1 MKRTDADGSVEGKFS
16 DGSPEQGL
24 PATVINAEFLNNI
37 QEEICN
43 FIEQAGLALDGTDQQ
58 QLRKALLAVFAAGIS
73 VGDSSVHGSGSG
85 AASSATLNHDKL
97 GVAATGDV
105 AAELHAEFV
114 KFIRGQKI
122 AQIGTKIVENN
133 IVVTV
138 NEIVEFAK
146 NLIVKNILTVEGNAT
161 FQQDVGIAGALN
173 VGGTVRSEGGFSGG
187 VSGRNGESANYP
199 LIRADQILPRTNGGK
214 IAVDGNNINLSGVLA
229 GLFSGTI
236 TGSWIP
242 GESVYFKYA
251 MDVVNPITQMQDL
264 PDGTVGI
271 FYNKNSS
278 GTYIIQWWDM
288 DHTQRSKTVDS
299 GTPFVFM
306 KKKNSSNQE
315 CGLLLSVGEA

>member
-1 MKRTDADGSVEGKFS
+1 MQRISTEPDGVFKNGVPGVQRGTKFNAEWCNAVQEELAHFIEEAGLTLDADDSG
-16 DGSPEQGL
+16 
-24 PATVINAEFLNNI
+24 
-37 QEEICN
+37 
-43 FIEQAGLALDGTDQQ
+43 
-58 QLRKALLAVFAAGIS
+58 QLWKALLAVFAAGLS
-73 VGDSSVHGSGSG
+73 LGDSAVHGSGSG
-85 AASSATLNHDKL
+85 ASSSATLNHDKL

-114 KFIRGQKI
+114 KFIRGQKT

-138 NEIVEFAK
+138 NEIIEFARNAVVK
-146 NLIVKNILTVEGNAT
+146 NLLRVNGNAI
-161 FQQDVGIAGALN
+161 FDQDVEITGALSVN
-173 VGGTVRSEGGFSGG
+173 DTVRSEGGFSGG
-187 VSGRNGESANYP
+187 ISGRAGESANFP
-199 LIRADQILPRTNGGK
+199 LVRADQILPRTNGGK
-214 IAVDGNNINLSGVLA
+214 IALDGGNVNLSGVLS

-236 TGSWIP
+236 AGSWIP

-251 MDVVNPITQMQDL
+251 MDVVNPVTQMQDL

-278 GTYIIQWWDM
+278 ATYIIQWWDM
-288 DHTQRSKTVDS
+288 DHTQRTKTVDS

>member
-1 MKRTDADGSVEGKFS
+1 MQRISTEPDGVFKNGVPGVQRGTKF
-16 DGSPEQGL
+16 
-24 PATVINAEFLNNI
+24 NAEWCNAVQDELA
-37 QEEICN
+37 N
-43 FIEQAGLALDGTDQQ
+43 FIEATGLELDADDSE
-58 QLRKALLAVFAAGIS
+58 QLWKALFAVFAAGLS
-73 VGDSSVHGSGSG
+73 LGDSMVHGSGSG
-85 AASSATLNHDKL
+85 ANSSATLNHDKL

-114 KFIRGQKI
+114 KFIRGQKT

-138 NEIVEFAK
+138 NEVIEFARNAVVK
-146 NLIVKNILTVEGNAT
+146 NLLRVNGNAI
-161 FQQDVGIAGALN
+161 FDLAVEIAGALTVN
-173 VGGTVRSEGGFSGG
+173 GAVRSEGGFSGG
-187 VSGRNGESANYP
+187 ISGRAGESANFP

-214 IAVDGNNINLSGVLA
+214 IALDGSNINLSGVLS
-229 GLFSGTI
+229 GVFSGV
-236 TGSWIP
+236 WIP
-242 GESVYFKYA
+242 GESVCFKYA
-251 MDVVNPITQMQDL
+251 MDVVNPVTQMQDL

-278 GTYIIQWWDM
+278 ATYIIQWWDM
-288 DHTQRSKTVDS
+288 DHTQRTKTVNS

>member
-1 MKRTDADGSVEGKFS
+1 MQRISTEPDGVFKNGVPGVQRGTKF
-16 DGSPEQGL
+16 
-24 PATVINAEFLNNI
+24 NAEWCNAV
-37 QEEICN
+37 QEELAN
-43 FIEQAGLALDGTDQQ
+43 FIETAGLELDADDSE
-58 QLRKALLAVFAAGIS
+58 QLWKALLAVFAAGIS
-73 VGDSSVHGSGSG
+73 IGDSAVHGSGSG
-85 AASSATLNHDKL
+85 SNSSATLNHDKL
-97 GVAATGDV
+97 GVAATGGV

-114 KFIRGQKI
+114 KFIRGQKT

-138 NEIVEFAK
+138 NEIIEFARNAVVK
-146 NLIVKNILTVEGNAT
+146 NLLRVNGNAV
-161 FQQDVGIAGALN
+161 FDLAVEIAGSLSVN
-173 VGGTVRSEGGFSGG
+173 STVRSEGGFSGSI
-187 VSGRNGESANYP
+187 SGRTGENANFP
-199 LIRADQILPRTNGGK
+199 LIRADQILPRTNGGR
-214 IAVDGNNINLSGVLA
+214 ISISGENIDLGGVLS

-251 MDVVNPITQMQDL
+251 MDVVNPVTQMQDL

-278 GTYIIQWWDM
+278 ATYIIQWWDM
-288 DHTQRSKTVDS
+288 DHTQRTKTVDS

>member
-1 MKRTDADGSVEGKFS
+1 MQRISTEPDGVFKNGVPGVQHGTKF
-16 DGSPEQGL
+16 
-24 PATVINAEFLNNI
+24 NAEWCNAV
-37 QEEICN
+37 QEELAN
-43 FIEQAGLALDGTDQQ
+43 FIEMAGLELDADDSG
-58 QLRKALLAVFAAGIS
+58 QLWKALLAVFAAGIS
-73 VGDSSVHGSGSG
+73 LGDSMVHGSGSG
-85 AASSATLNHDKL
+85 ANSSATLNHDKL

-114 KFIRGQKI
+114 KFIRGQKT

-146 NLIVKNILTVEGNAT
+146 NLIVKGLLKIEGNAQ
-161 FQQDVGIAGALN
+161 FDSDVEVDGILN
-173 VGGTVRSEGGFSGG
+173 VNGGVRSENGFSGPA
-187 VSGRNGESANYP
+187 SGRNGESANYP
-199 LIRADQILPRTNGGK
+199 LVRTDQILPRTNGGR
-214 IAVDGNNINLSGVLA
+214 ISISGENINLSGVLS

-242 GESVYFKYA
+242 GERVYFKYA
-251 MDVVNPITQMQDL
+251 MDVVNPVTQMQDL

-278 GTYIIQWWDM
+278 ATYIIQWWDM
-288 DHTQRSKTVDS
+288 DHTQRTKTVDS

-306 KKKNSSNQE
+306 KKKNSYNQE

>member
-1 MKRTDADGSVEGKFS
+1 MQRISTEPDGVFKNGVPGVQRGTKFDAEWCNAVQEELAHFIEEAGLTLDADDSG
-16 DGSPEQGL
+16 
-24 PATVINAEFLNNI
+24 
-37 QEEICN
+37 
-43 FIEQAGLALDGTDQQ
+43 
-58 QLRKALLAVFAAGIS
+58 QLWKALLAVFAAGLS
-73 VGDSSVHGSGSG
+73 LGDSVVHGSGSG
-85 AASSATLNHDKL
+85 ASSSATLNHDKL

-114 KFIRGQKI
+114 KFIRGQKT

-138 NEIVEFAK
+138 NEIIEFARNAVVK
-146 NLIVKNILTVEGNAT
+146 NLLRVNGNAI
-161 FQQDVGIAGALN
+161 FDLDVEIAGALN
-173 VGGTVRSEGGFSGG
+173 VNGAVRSEDGFSGG
-187 VSGRNGESANYP
+187 ISGRAGESANFP

-214 IAVDGNNINLSGVLA
+214 IALDGGKVNLSGVLS

-236 TGSWIP
+236 AGSWIP

-251 MDVVNPITQMQDL
+251 MDVVNPVEQMQDL

-278 GTYIIQWWDM
+278 ATYIIQWWDM
-288 DHTQRSKTVDS
+288 DHTQRTKTVDS

>member
-1 MKRTDADGSVEGKFS
+1 MQRISTEPDGVFKNGVPGVQRGTKF
-16 DGSPEQGL
+16 
-24 PATVINAEFLNNI
+24 NAEWCNAV
-37 QEEICN
+37 QEELAN
-43 FIEQAGLALDGTDQQ
+43 FIETAGLELDADDSE
-58 QLRKALLAVFAAGIS
+58 QLWKALLAVFAAGIS
-73 VGDSSVHGSGSG
+73 IGDSMVHGSGSG
-85 AASSATLNHDKL
+85 ANSSATLNHDKL

-114 KFIRGQKI
+114 KFIRGQKT

-138 NEIVEFAK
+138 NEIIEFARNAVVK
-146 NLIVKNILTVEGNAT
+146 NLLRVNGNAI
-161 FQQDVGIAGALN
+161 FDLAVEIAGALN
-173 VGGTVRSEGGFSGG
+173 VNGTVRSEGGFSGSI
-187 VSGRNGESANYP
+187 SGRTGENANFP
-199 LIRADQILPRTNGGK
+199 LIRADQILPRTNGGQ
-214 IAVDGNNINLSGVLA
+214 ISISGENINLGGVLS

-251 MDVVNPITQMQDL
+251 MNVVNPVTQMQDL

-278 GTYIIQWWDM
+278 ATYIIQWWDM
-288 DHTQRSKTVDS
+288 DHTQRTKTVDS

>member
-1 MKRTDADGSVEGKFS
+1 MQRISTEPDGVFKNGVPGVQRGTKF
-16 DGSPEQGL
+16 
-24 PATVINAEFLNNI
+24 NAEWCNAV
-37 QEEICN
+37 QEELAN
-43 FIEQAGLALDGTDQQ
+43 FIETAGLELDADDSE
-58 QLRKALLAVFAAGIS
+58 QLWKALLAVFSAGLS
-73 VGDSSVHGSGSG
+73 LGNSTVHGSGSG
-85 AASSATLNHDKL
+85 ANSSATLNNDKL

-114 KFIRGQKI
+114 KFIRGQKT

-138 NEIVEFAK
+138 NEIIEFARNAVVK
-146 NLIVKNILTVEGNAT
+146 NLLRVNGNAV
-161 FQQDVGIAGALN
+161 FDLAVEIAGALS
-173 VGGTVRSEGGFSGG
+173 VDGTVRSEGGFSGG
-187 VSGRNGESANYP
+187 ISGRAGESANFP

-214 IAVDGNNINLSGVLA
+214 ISISGDNINLSGVLA

-251 MDVVNPITQMQDL
+251 MDVVNPVTQMQDL

-278 GTYIIQWWDM
+278 ATYIIQWWDM
-288 DHTQRSKTVDS
+288 DHTQRTKTVDS

>member
-1 MKRTDADGSVEGKFS
+1 MQRISTEPDGVFKNGVPGVQRGTKF
-16 DGSPEQGL
+16 
-24 PATVINAEFLNNI
+24 NAEWCNAV
-37 QEEICN
+37 QEELCN
-43 FIEQAGLALDGTDQQ
+43 FIVSAGLSLNANDSK
-58 QLRKALLAVFAAGIS
+58 QLWKALLAVFAAGIS
-73 VGDSSVHGSGSG
+73 IGDSMVHGSGSG
-85 AASSATLNHDKL
+85 SNSSATLNHDKL

-105 AAELHAEFV
+105 ATELHAEFV
-114 KFIRGQKI
+114 KFIRGQKT

-138 NEIVEFAK
+138 NEIIEFAK
-146 NLIVKNILTVEGNAT
+146 NLIVKGLLKIEGDAQ
-161 FQQDVGIAGALN
+161 FDGSVGITGVLN
-173 VGGTVRSEGGFSGG
+173 ADGGVRSENGFSGPA
-187 VSGRNGESANYP
+187 SGRNGESANYP
-199 LIRADQILPRTNGGK
+199 LVRTDQILPRTNGGR
-214 IAVDGNNINLSGVLA
+214 ISINGDNINLSNALS

-251 MDVVNPITQMQDL
+251 MDVVNPVTQMQDL

-278 GTYIIQWWDM
+278 TTYIIQWWDM
-288 DHTQRSKTVDS
+288 DHTQRTKTVDS

>member
-43 FIEQAGLALDGTDQQ
+43 FIEEAGLTLNGTDQK
-58 QLRKALLAVFAAGIS
+58 QLWKALLAVFAAGLS
-73 VGDSSVHGSGSG
+73 LGDSVVHGSGSG
-85 AASSATLNHDKL
+85 ASSSATLKHDKH

-105 AAELHAEFV
+105 AAELQAEFV
-114 KFIRGQKI
+114 KFIRGQKT

-138 NEIVEFAK
+138 NEIIEFARNAVVK
-146 NLIVKNILTVEGNAT
+146 NLLRVNGNAI
-161 FQQDVGIAGALN
+161 FDQDVEIAGALSVN
-173 VGGTVRSEGGFSGG
+173 DTVRSEGGFSGSI
-187 VSGRNGESANYP
+187 SGRDGESANFP
-199 LIRADQILPRTNGGK
+199 LIRADRILPRTNGGK
-214 IAVDGNNINLSGVLA
+214 IAFDGANINLSGVLS

-236 TGSWIP
+236 AGSWIP

-251 MDVVNPITQMQDL
+251 MDVVNPVTQMQDL
-264 PDGTVGI
+264 PDGAVGI

-278 GTYIIQWWDM
+278 ATYIIQWWDM
-288 DHTQRSKTVDS
+288 DHTQRTKTVNS

>member
-1 MKRTDADGSVEGKFS
+1 MQRISTEPDGIFKNGVPGVQRGTKF
-16 DGSPEQGL
+16 
-24 PATVINAEFLNNI
+24 NAEWCNAVQDELA
-37 QEEICN
+37 N
-43 FIEQAGLALDGTDQQ
+43 FIEEAGLTLDADDSE
-58 QLRKALLAVFAAGIS
+58 QLWKALLAVFAAGLS
-73 VGDSSVHGSGSG
+73 LGDSMVHGSGSG
-85 AASSATLNHDKL
+85 ANSSATLNHDKL

-114 KFIRGQKI
+114 KFIRGQKT

-138 NEIVEFAK
+138 NEIIEFARNAVVK
-146 NLIVKNILTVEGNAT
+146 NLLRVNGNAI
-161 FQQDVGIAGALN
+161 FDLAVEIAGALN
-173 VGGTVRSEGGFSGG
+173 VGGAVRSEGGFSGG
-187 VSGRNGESANYP
+187 ISGRAGESANFP
-199 LIRADQILPRTNGGK
+199 LIRADQILPRTNGGR
-214 IAVDGNNINLSGVLA
+214 ISISGENVDLGGVLS

-251 MDVVNPITQMQDL
+251 MDVVNPVTQMQDL

-278 GTYIIQWWDM
+278 ATYIIQWWDM
-288 DHTQRSKTVDS
+288 DHTQRTKTVDS

>member
-1 MKRTDADGSVEGKFS
+1 MQRISTEPDGVFKNGVPGVQRGTKF
-16 DGSPEQGL
+16 
-24 PATVINAEFLNNI
+24 NAEWCNAV
-37 QEEICN
+37 QEELAN
-43 FIEQAGLALDGTDQQ
+43 FIETAGLELDADDSE
-58 QLRKALLAVFAAGIS
+58 QLWKALLAVFSAGLS
-73 VGDSSVHGSGSG
+73 LGNSTVHGSGSG
-85 AASSATLNHDKL
+85 ANSSATLNNDKL

-114 KFIRGQKI
+114 KFIRGQKT

-138 NEIVEFAK
+138 NEIIEFARNAVVK
-146 NLIVKNILTVEGNAT
+146 NLLRVNGNAV
-161 FQQDVGIAGALN
+161 FDLAVEIAGALS
-173 VGGTVRSEGGFSGG
+173 VDGTVRSEGGFSGG
-187 VSGRNGESANYP
+187 ISGRAGESANFP

-214 IAVDGNNINLSGVLA
+214 ISISGDNINLSGVLA

-242 GESVYFKYA
+242 GESVYFKSA
-251 MDVVNPITQMQDL
+251 MDVVNPVTQMQDL

-278 GTYIIQWWDM
+278 ATYIIQWWDM
-288 DHTQRSKTVDS
+288 DHTQRTKTVDS

>member
-1 MKRTDADGSVEGKFS
+1 MQRISTEPDGVFKNGVPGVQRGTKF
-16 DGSPEQGL
+16 
-24 PATVINAEFLNNI
+24 NAEWCNAV
-37 QEEICN
+37 QEELAN
-43 FIEQAGLALDGTDQQ
+43 FIETAGLELDADDSE
-58 QLRKALLAVFAAGIS
+58 QLWKALLAVFAAGIS
-73 VGDSSVHGSGSG
+73 IGDSAVHGSGSG
-85 AASSATLNHDKL
+85 ANSSATLNHDKL

-105 AAELHAEFV
+105 ATELHAEFV
-114 KFIRGQKI
+114 KFIRGQKT

-138 NEIVEFAK
+138 NEIIEFARNAVVK
-146 NLIVKNILTVEGNAT
+146 NLLRVNGNAI
-161 FQQDVGIAGALN
+161 FDLAVEIAGALSVN
-173 VGGTVRSEGGFSGG
+173 GTVRSEGGFSGG
-187 VSGRNGESANYP
+187 ISGRAGESANFP
-199 LIRADQILPRTNGGK
+199 LIRADQILPRTNGGQ
-214 IAVDGNNINLSGVLA
+214 ISINGDNINLGGVLA

-251 MDVVNPITQMQDL
+251 MDVVNPVTQMQDL

-278 GTYIIQWWDM
+278 ATYIIQWWDM
-288 DHTQRSKTVDS
+288 DHTQRTKTVDS

>member
-1 MKRTDADGSVEGKFS
+1 MQRISTEPDGVFKNGVPGVQRGTKF
-16 DGSPEQGL
+16 
-24 PATVINAEFLNNI
+24 NAEWCNAV
-37 QEEICN
+37 QEELAN
-43 FIEQAGLALDGTDQQ
+43 FIETAGLELDADDSE
-58 QLRKALLAVFAAGIS
+58 QLWKALAAVFAAGLS
-73 VGDSSVHGSGSG
+73 LGDSAVHGSGSG
-85 AASSATLNHDKL
+85 SNSSATLNHDKL

-114 KFIRGQKI
+114 KFIRGQKT

-138 NEIVEFAK
+138 NEIIEFARNAVVK
-146 NLIVKNILTVEGNAT
+146 NLLRVNGNAI
-161 FQQDVGIAGALN
+161 FDLAVEIAGALN
-173 VGGTVRSEGGFSGG
+173 VGGAVRSEGGFSGG
-187 VSGRNGESANYP
+187 ISGRAGESANFP
-199 LIRADQILPRTNGGK
+199 LIRADQILPRTNGGQ
-214 IAVDGNNINLSGVLA
+214 ISISGENIDLGGVLS

-251 MDVVNPITQMQDL
+251 MDVVNPVTQMQDL

-278 GTYIIQWWDM
+278 ATYIIQWWDM
-288 DHTQRSKTVDS
+288 DHTQRTKTVDS

>member
-43 FIEQAGLALDGTDQQ
+43 FIEEAGLTLDGTDQK
-58 QLRKALLAVFAAGIS
+58 QLWKALLAVFAAGLS
-73 VGDSSVHGSGSG
+73 LGDSAVHGSGSG
-85 AASSATLNHDKL
+85 SNSSATLNHDKL

-105 AAELHAEFV
+105 ATELHAEFV
-114 KFIRGQKI
+114 KFIRGQKT
-122 AQIGTKIVENN
+122 ARIGTKIVENN

-138 NEIVEFAK
+138 NEIIEFARNAVVK
-146 NLIVKNILTVEGNAT
+146 NLLRVNGNAI
-161 FQQDVGIAGALN
+161 FDLAVEIAGGLN
-173 VGGTVRSEGGFSGG
+173 VGGVVRSEGGFSGG
-187 VSGRNGESANYP
+187 ISGRAGESANFP
-199 LIRADQILPRTNGGK
+199 LIRADQILPRTNGGQ
-214 IAVDGNNINLSGVLA
+214 ISINGDNINLSGILS

-251 MDVVNPITQMQDL
+251 MDVVNPVTQMQDL

-278 GTYIIQWWDM
+278 ATYIIRWWDM
-288 DHTQRSKTVDS
+288 DYTQRTKTVDS